1 MSVILIFVWHYSIIY
16 ISPPPP
22 VDVHDVALL
31 KQQLAEMDKTLKT
44 KTLVSIG

>member
-1 MSVILIFVWHYSIIY
+1 MIVIFVWHYSITS
-16 ISPPPP
+16 ISLPS

>member
-1 MSVILIFVWHYSIIY
+1 MRLLYLFGITLLFIF
-16 ISPPPP
+16 ISPS